1 MPWLTAKGI
10 LATKC
15 GTQSHLPSPGACRR
29 VRRYMSGEEHSNR
42 PLQSESLP
50 IRTIAVCDSP
60 VLCAINRVLQCV
72 LLAGIDSNVFV
83 ITSSIWLSLIDR
95 GAPGRRFIEQP
106 FQTSHTKSFPP
117 FADRCSR
124 DPEPLGSAALLA
136 PPWQASTIRAR
147 MASA

>member
-1 MPWLTAKGI
+1 MRHPI
-10 LATKC
+10 PLALAGRGDTGSEGSIRTDLCNRK
-15 GTQSHLPSPGACRR
+15 AC
-29 VRRYMSGEEHSNR
+29 
-42 PLQSESLP
+42 Q

-106 FQTSHTKSFPP
+106 FQTSHTKSFPL
-117 FADRCSR
+117 FADHCSR
-124 DPEPLGSAALLA
+124 DPEPLGY
-136 PPWQASTIRAR
+136 RGVAR
-147 MASA
+147 PAMAGKHDPGAHG